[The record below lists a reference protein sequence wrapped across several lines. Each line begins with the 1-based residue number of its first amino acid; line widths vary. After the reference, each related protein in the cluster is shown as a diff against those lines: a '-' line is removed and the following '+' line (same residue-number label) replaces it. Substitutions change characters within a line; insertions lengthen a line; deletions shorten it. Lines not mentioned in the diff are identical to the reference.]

1 MRTDLLRLAV
11 LLAVA
16 ASLCAGQQPKAQP
29 KAQPKPAASATATG
43 VFVGRSGK
51 PMVGARIMLAEIVA
65 DAEEL
70 QARLKLVPNG
80 DAVADSQGR
89 FELKGFRPG
98 IYALVYQPAGASAL
112 LPAETGIKAL
122 FAVDESPMPLLHN
135 VEIGKGASS
144 PDRVWGRQFT
154 LLKGHTFFSK
164 GRFMN
169 IWNASIRR
177 NPGGPHMEMHR
188 GTIWVENLADKSQ
201 LKFEAWSY

>member
-16 ASLCAGQQPKAQP
+16 ASPCAGQQPKAQP
-29 KAQPKPAASATATG
+29 KAPPKPAGSTTATG

-51 PMVGARIMLAEIVA
+51 PMVGARVMLAEVVA

-80 DAVADSQGR
+80 DAVTDSQGR

-98 IYALVYQPAGASAL
+98 NYALVYQLAGASAL

-154 LLKGHTFFSK
+154 LLKGHTFMADGKSMK
-164 GRFMN
+164 
-169 IWNASIRR
+169 IWNATVRK
-177 NPGGPHMEMHR
+177 NPGGPYIEMRKGYLWMER
-188 GTIWVENLADKSQ
+188 LADKSEI
-201 LKFEAWSY
+201 KFDAWSY